1 MAHEPLLSRTRAVIE
16 VLVVSTKLGLTSF
29 GGPIAHLGYFHEEYV
44 LAILA
49 PADFALAAILFAM
62 LTFWELPPWLV
73 VLAGALG
80 GSIL

>member
-1 MAHEPLLSRTRAVIE
+1 LPFWHLLRRNPGVQGPLVGVNAAVVGI
-16 VLVVSTKLGLTSF
+16 LLGALYHPLWTS
-29 GGPIAHLGYFHEEYV
+29 AV
-44 LAILA
+44 LA